1 VTELKGALVE
11 YEKVNAEPIS
21 IDMKILNPMMSADSI
36 SSLEIISL
44 PQINLSEGAVGSI
57 DTDSMDQ
64 SEGKAYEK
72 LSAKESAEL

>member
-1 VTELKGALVE
+1 MKKMNTLMLGLKYQKEKANQAAFKVTELKGALVE

-44 PQINLSEGAVGSI
+44 P
-57 DTDSMDQ
+57 
-64 SEGKAYEK
+64 
-72 LSAKESAEL
+72 